1 MYKLNK
7 LSQIMLAM
15 GASAV
20 LLTGCSNSND
30 DANTEQPA
38 DSTTEQAQTDNT
50 ADQSE
55 MDASNDMAQD
65 DAAMNADQGMSD
77 DNAMPADIDKSLIEN
92 GDDVS
97 PVTRGIHQQGSSQQ
111 GSNPQESGQ
120 QGVSQELDGASK
132 TEEALSKL
140 LPSIEYNTNNLSER
154 ATKTNDAMWKEG
166 AKIDQNLG
174 TKIQALINW
183 NHHGVGAVDGR
194 WGKNTIKAMNA
205 FQEAKNLPVTDT
217 MNTETWQALTQ
228 DSTLMNQPVL
238 VNYTLTDADVNVKTT
253 TIPSGAE
260 AKAKLEGMYY
270 ESVIEALGE
279 KFHIDTDYL
288 KTLNPDSNFAAGDTI
303 VVYNPGNPNTTP
315 ISRVVADKAAQTL
328 YAYDSNDNMV
338 ASYPTTVGSTST
350 PSPTGTHEVKVKIH
364 KPNYTY
370 TSDDGKKSILPPG
383 PNNPVGIVW
392 IGLSKPSYGIHGSPD
407 PERISRQA
415 SAGCVRLTNWD
426 ALALLGTIEDGATVE
441 FK

>member
-7 LSQIMLAM
+7 LSQVMLAM
-15 GASAV
+15 GTSAI
-20 LLTGCSNSND
+20 LLAGCNGSSD
-30 DANTEQPA
+30 DANAQPSA
-38 DSTTEQAQTDNT
+38 NDTTEQTTTDTQT
-50 ADQSE
+50 A
-55 MDASNDMAQD
+55 ASQNDMNNGSDMSQD
-65 DAAMNADQGMSD
+65 NAAMNAEQDMNTDSE
-77 DNAMPADIDKSLIEN
+77 MPADIDKTLIEN
-92 GDDVS
+92 GNDIS
-97 PVTRGIHQQGSSQQ
+97 PVTRGI
-111 GSNPQESGQ
+111 NQ
-120 QGVSQELDGASK
+120 QGVSQQLEGNSK
-132 TEEALSKL
+132 TENELNKL
-140 LPSIEYNTNNLSER
+140 LPSIEYNTDNLSER
-154 ATKTNDAMWKEG
+154 ATKTNESTWTEG

-174 TKIQALINW
+174 TKIQALLNW
-183 NHHGVGAVDGR
+183 SHHGVGAVDGR
-194 WGKNTIKAMNA
+194 WGKNTIKAMKA
-205 FQEAKNLPVTDT
+205 FQEANNLPVTDS

-228 DSTLMNQPVL
+228 DSALTNQPVL
-238 VNYTLTDADVNVKTT
+238 VNYQLTDDDVNIKTT
-253 TIPSGAE
+253 KIPSGAE
-260 AKAKLEGMYY
+260 EKAKLEGMYY
-270 ESVIEALGE
+270 ESVLEALGE

-303 VVYNPGNPNTTP
+303 IVYNPGNPNTTP
-315 ISRVVADKAAQTL
+315 VSRVVADKAAQTL
-328 YAYDSNDNMV
+328 YAYDANDNMV

-370 TSDDGKKSILPPG
+370 TSDAGKKSILPPG

-426 ALALLGTIEDGATVE
+426 ALALLGTIENGATVE